1 MDKQRYYLLQRAN
14 LLLAQTPPRKL
25 TANDLTALAA
35 ASAPPEDGSMGDGSM
50 GDGSMGDGSMGDGSM
65 GDGSMMGASDLEIA
79 VELRMRQVPTSFV
92 HLLDPRKTPLVTFR
106 VRNERDNAVRLRLIS
121 QVVRMSAKEVDTI
134 EIAPGADATIDQLPV
149 FFADRIQEVVE
160 ARIASLSV
168 RVEELDGKLQ
178 RETSHRI
185 VLLPRT
191 TAYLAVHDGRGG
203 AVDLS
208 NYLGAWVTPNGPEVR
223 HLLREA
229 ASHHHAEAISGYQR
243 GGAPDLATSVR
254 GQVKAIFAALK
265 ASGIA
270 YVNSTVAFNLA
281 GEAFVQRIRLPREAV
296 RDRSANCIDGVVLMA
311 SVLEAASLDAAIA
324 LVPGHAFVGY
334 SLAPEA
340 GSWEFVETTM
350 LGSGEFDDART
361 AAEGLAATARK
372 IGALRVLSIPELRIR
387 HEIFP
392 ME

>member
-14 LLLAQTPPRKL
+14 LLLAQTPPSRL
-25 TANDLTALAA
+25 TANDLTTLAA
-35 ASAPPEDGSMGDGSM
+35 ASAPPDDDTPGDDMMDG
-50 GDGSMGDGSMGDGSM
+50 
-65 GDGSMMGASDLEIA
+65 GSMMGGSDLEIA

-92 HLLDPRKTPLVTFR
+92 HLLDPPKTPLVRVR
-106 VRNERDNAVRLRLIS
+106 VRNERETAVRLRLIS
-121 QVVRMSAKEVDTI
+121 QVVRMSAREVDTI

-149 FFADRIQEVVE
+149 FFADRIAEVME
-160 ARIASLSV
+160 ARIASVSV
-168 RVEELDGKLQ
+168 RVEELDGRLQ
-178 RETSHRI
+178 HDSSHRI
-185 VLLPRT
+185 ALLPRT

-203 AVDLS
+203 TVDLS
-208 NYLGAWVTPNGPEVR
+208 NYLGAWVTPNAPEVR

-311 SVLEAASLDAAIA
+311 SVLEAASLHAAIA
-324 LVPGHAFVGY
+324 LVPGHAVVGY
-334 SLAPEA
+334 ALDPDAE
-340 GSWEFVETTM
+340 SWDFVETTM
-350 LGSGEFDDART
+350 LGSGEFDDARV
-361 AAEGLAATARK
+361 AADALAATARE
-372 IGALRVLSIPELRIR
+372 IGALRVLSIPQLRIQ